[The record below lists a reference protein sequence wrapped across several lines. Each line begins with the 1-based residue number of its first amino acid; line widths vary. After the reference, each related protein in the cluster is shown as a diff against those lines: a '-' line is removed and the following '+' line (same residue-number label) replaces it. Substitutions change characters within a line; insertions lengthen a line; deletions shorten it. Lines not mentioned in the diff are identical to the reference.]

1 MPPTFVL
8 CPSAHGLNLVLQV
21 APGWQEAGTT
31 STQPTFQ
38 QLLTGWR
45 AFPGKIPVSPFC
57 LPLSDYPARRKPVVR
72 PSSTALDIVLSP
84 WGRYLRVRC
93 PCFLGVVTSYQVN
106 RDVGRARREGE
117 RKTQEMLP
125 LDMELPP
132 PPPKCLPGLALRF
145 EDHEAER
152 GRERWKGPVSP
163 QFMKLPSNRAV
174 TAVSVFLT
182 RSELMLT
189 YNLKAATAL
198 FLK

>member
-8 CPSAHGLNLVLQV
+8 CPSAHGLNLVFQA
-21 APGWQEAGTT
+21 APGWQEAGAT

-38 QLLTGWR
+38 RLLTGWR
-45 AFPGKIPVSPFC
+45 AFPGKTHIPPSCF
-57 LPLSDYPARRKPVVR
+57 PLSDYPARRKPVVR
-72 PSSTALDIVLSP
+72 PSRTALDTVLSL

-106 RDVGRARREGE
+106 RDVGRVRREGE

-145 EDHEAER
+145 GGHEAER

-163 QFMKLPSNRAV
+163 QFMKLPPNRAV

-198 FLK
+198 FSK